1 MLYETCAGAEEI
13 LGINIEE
20 LDLAG
25 RRAPVKAKG
34 ARPRTRRRGA
44 VREDFVLEPVYWDAG
59 TARLLTRLP
68 QELGFGSGMT
78 CWRRLAAW
86 NEAGVWEKLHVV
98 LPKKLRSAKQ
108 LDLSRAVIDSSHVRA
123 ARRGPKGGP
132 SPVDRARPGSK
143 HHVLV
148 DGQGI
153 PLAVSL
159 TGGNRH
165 DVTQLIPLLDKI
177 PAVSGAAGRPRRR
190 PDMLFADRGYDH
202 DKYRRLLW
210 KRGIRPAIAQ
220 RGQPHGSGL
229 GIFRWVV
236 ERTISWLHGFRRLR
250 IRWERRDDIH
260 EAFLGL
266 ATCLIT
272 HRHVQRLC

>member
-1 MLYETCAGAEEI
+1 MGKRRSRPWIVSDELWLLIGPLLPEPGSKLVEGRPCVPDRQVSCGI
-13 LGINIEE
+13 LF
-20 LDLAG
+20 
-25 RRAPVKAKG
+25 V
-34 ARPRTRRRGA
+34 PRTGIQW
-44 VREDFVLEPVYWDAG
+44 EY
-59 TARLLTRLP
+59 LP

-78 CWRRLAAW
+78 CWRRPAAW
-86 NEAGVWEKLHVV
+86 NGAGVWEKLHVV
-98 LPKKLRSAKQ
+98 LLKKLRAAKK
-108 LDLSRAVIDSSHVRA
+108 LDRSRAVIDSSRVRA
-123 ARRGPKGGP
+123 ARRGPEGGP

-143 HHVLV
+143 HHGLT
-148 DGQGI
+148 DAQGI

-159 TGGNRH
+159 TGGNRNG
-165 DVTQLIPLLDKI
+165 VTQLLSLLDKV
-177 PAVSGAAGRPRRR
+177 PAVAGVVGRPGRR
-190 PDMLFADRGYDH
+190 PDALLADRGYDY

-210 KRGIRPAIAQ
+210 QRGIRPVIAE

-229 GIFRWVV
+229 GIFRYVI
-236 ERTISWLHGFRRLR
+236 ERTIAWLHGFRRLR

>member
-1 MLYETCAGAEEI
+1 MLVGFSVRKRKSRPWI
-13 LGINIEE
+13 VSDE
-20 LDLAG
+20 LWSLVEPLLPEPEPKLVAG
-25 RRAPVKAKG
+25 R
-34 ARPRTRRRGA
+34 PRVPDRQALCGIL
-44 VREDFVLEPVYWDAG
+44 FVLHTGIQWEY
-59 TARLLTRLP
+59 LP

-86 NEAGVWEKLHVV
+86 NEAGVWHRLHVV
-98 LPKKLRSAKQ
+98 LLARLRTARQ
-108 LDLSRAVIDSSHVRA
+108 LDWSRAVIDSPRQGRSA
-123 ARRGPKGGP
+123 GPKSGP

-159 TGGNRH
+159 TGGNRN
-165 DVTQLIPLLDKI
+165 DVTQLMPLLAKI
-177 PAVSGAAGRPRRR
+177 PPVPGLVGRPRRR
-190 PDMLFADRGYDH
+190 PETLLGDRGYDH
-202 DKYRRLLW
+202 DKYRRLVRATGV
-210 KRGIRPAIAQ
+210 KPVIARRGVL
-220 RGQPHGSGL
+220 HGSGL
-229 GIFRWVV
+229 GVHRWVV
-236 ERTISWLHGFRRLR
+236 ERTIAWLHGFRRLR

>member
-1 MLYETCAGAEEI
+1 MGKRQSRPWIVSDELWSLIEPLLPEPPPKQVEGRLRVPDRQALC
-13 LGINIEE
+13 GI
-20 LDLAG
+20 
-25 RRAPVKAKG
+25 V
-34 ARPRTRRRGA
+34 
-44 VREDFVLEPVYWDAG
+44 FVLHTGIQWEY
-59 TARLLTRLP
+59 LP

-86 NEAGVWEKLHVV
+86 NEAGVWDQL
-98 LPKKLRSAKQ
+98 LLNKLRSKNQ
-108 LDLSRAVIDSSHVRA
+108 LDWSRAVIDSSHVRA
-123 ARRGPKGGP
+123 ARKGPKSGP

-143 HHVLV
+143 HHIIT

-159 TGGNRH
+159 TGGNRN
-165 DVTQLIPLLDKI
+165 DVTQLLPLLDKI
-177 PAVSGAAGRPRRR
+177 PAVAGVVGRPRQR
-190 PDMLFADRGYDH
+190 PDMLFADRDYDH
-202 DKYRRLLW
+202 DKYRRLLRQ
-210 KRGIRPAIAQ
+210 RGIRPAIAE
-220 RGQPHGSGL
+220 RGQPHGTGL
-229 GIFRWVV
+229 GTFRWVV

-266 ATCLIT
+266 AVCLIT

>member
-1 MLYETCAGAEEI
+1 MVVGLVVGKRQSRPWIVSDE
-13 LGINIEE
+13 LWSLIEPLLPE
-20 LDLAG
+20 QG
-25 RRAPVKAKG
+25 PKQVEG
-34 ARPRTRRRGA
+34 RPRVPDRQALCGIL
-44 VREDFVLEPVYWDAG
+44 FVLHTGIQWEY
-59 TARLLTRLP
+59 LP

-86 NEAGVWEKLHVV
+86 NEAGVWDQLHLV
-98 LPKKLRSAKQ
+98 LLKKLRVAKK
-108 LDLSRAVIDSSHVRA
+108 LDWSRAVIDSSHVRA

-143 HHVLV
+143 HHLIV

-159 TGGNRH
+159 TGGNRN
-165 DVTQLIPLLDKI
+165 DVTQLMPLLRKI
-177 PAVSGAAGRPRRR
+177 PAVGGLVGRPRRR
-190 PDMLFADRGYDH
+190 PDTLLADRGYDH
-202 DKYRRLLW
+202 DKYRRLVW
-210 KRGIRPAIAQ
+210 ATGVKPVIARRGVT
-220 RGQPHGSGL
+220 HGSGL
-229 GIFRWVV
+229 GVYRWVV
-236 ERTISWLHGFRRLR
+236 ERTIAWLHGFRRLR

>member
-1 MLYETCAGAEEI
+1 MGKRQSRPWVVSD
-13 LGINIEE
+13 E
-20 LDLAG
+20 LWSLIG
-25 RRAPVKAKG
+25 PLLPGPGPKLVEG
-34 ARPRTRRRGA
+34 RPRVPDRQALCGIL
-44 VREDFVLEPVYWDAG
+44 FVLHTGIQWEY
-59 TARLLTRLP
+59 LP

-86 NEAGVWEKLHVV
+86 NEAGVWDELHLV
-98 LPKKLRSAKQ
+98 LLTKLRAAGK
-108 LDLSRAVIDSSHVRA
+108 LDWSRAVIDSSHVRA
-123 ARRGPKGGP
+123 ARRGPKSGP

-143 HHVLV
+143 HHVLT

-153 PLAVSL
+153 PLSVSL
-159 TGGNRH
+159 TGGNRN
-165 DVTQLIPLLDKI
+165 DVTQLLPLLDKV
-177 PAVSGAAGRPRRR
+177 PAVAGVVGRPRRR
-190 PDMLFADRGYDH
+190 PDALLADRGYDH

-210 KRGIRPAIAQ
+210 QRGIRPVIAE
-220 RGQPHGSGL
+220 RGVAHGSGL
-229 GIFRWVV
+229 GTFRWVV
-236 ERTISWLHGFRRLR
+236 ERTIAWLHGFRRLR

>member
-1 MLYETCAGAEEI
+1 MGKRQSRPWIVLDE
-13 LGINIEE
+13 LWSLIEPLLPE
-20 LDLAG
+20 PGPKLVDG
-25 RRAPVKAKG
+25 
-34 ARPRTRRRGA
+34 RPRVPDRQALCGIL
-44 VREDFVLEPVYWDAG
+44 FVLHTGIQWEY
-59 TARLLTRLP
+59 LP

-86 NEAGVWEKLHVV
+86 NEAGVWDELHLV
-98 LPKKLRSAKQ
+98 LLQKLRSKDK
-108 LDLSRAVIDSSHVRA
+108 LDWSRAVIDSSHVRA
-123 ARRGPKGGP
+123 ARRGPKSGP

-143 HHVLV
+143 HHVV
-148 DGQGI
+148 TDAQGI

-159 TGGNRH
+159 TGGNRN
-165 DVTQLIPLLDKI
+165 DVTQLLPLLDKI
-177 PAVSGAAGRPRRR
+177 PSVAGVVGRPRHR
-190 PDMLFADRGYDH
+190 PDALLADRGYDH

-210 KRGIRPAIAQ
+210 QRGIRPVIAE
-220 RGQPHGSGL
+220 RGVEHGSGL

-236 ERTISWLHGFRRLR
+236 ERTIAWLHGFRRLR

-272 HRHVQRLC
+272 HRHVRRLC

>member
-1 MLYETCAGAEEI
+1 MAKRNSRPWIVSDELWSLIEPLLPVPAPKLVAGQPRVPDRQALCGI
-13 LGINIEE
+13 L
-20 LDLAG
+20 
-25 RRAPVKAKG
+25 
-34 ARPRTRRRGA
+34 
-44 VREDFVLEPVYWDAG
+44 FVLHTGIQWEY
-59 TARLLTRLP
+59 LP

-86 NEAGVWEKLHVV
+86 NEAGVWDQLHLVLLRKLW
-98 LPKKLRSAKQ
+98 SAKQ
-108 LDLSRAVIDSSHVRA
+108 LDWSRAGKRLQPCPGRST
-123 ARRGPKGGP
+123 GPQSGR

-159 TGGNRH
+159 TSGNRN
-165 DVTQLIPLLDKI
+165 DVTQLMPLLAKI
-177 PAVSGAAGRPRRR
+177 PSVAGLVGRPRRR
-190 PDMLFADRGYDH
+190 PDMLLADRGYDH
-202 DKYRRLLW
+202 DKYRRLVW
-210 KRGIRPAIAQ
+210 AQGIKPVIARRGV
-220 RGQPHGSGL
+220 PHGSGL
-229 GIFRWVV
+229 GVHRWVV
-236 ERTISWLHGFRRLR
+236 ERTIAWLHGFRRLR
-250 IRWERRDDIH
+250 VRWERRDDIH

>member
-1 MLYETCAGAEEI
+1 MSD
-13 LGINIEE
+13 E
-20 LDLAG
+20 LWS
-25 RRAPVKAKG
+25 PVQPLLPEPGPKLVSG
-34 ARPRTRRRGA
+34 RPRVPDRQALCGIL
-44 VREDFVLEPVYWDAG
+44 FVLHTGSQWEY
-59 TARLLTRLP
+59 LP

-78 CWRRLAAW
+78 CSRRLAAW
-86 NEAGVWEKLHVV
+86 NEAGVRD
-98 LPKKLRSAKQ
+98 PAT
-108 LDLSRAVIDSSHVRA
+108 
-123 ARRGPKGGP
+123 RGPAEEAALSEEAGLVVGGDRPLPRAGGPAGPKSGP

-143 HHVLV
+143 HHILT

-159 TGGNRH
+159 TGGNRN
-165 DVTQLIPLLDKI
+165 DVTQLLPLLDKV
-177 PAVSGAAGRPRRR
+177 PAVAGVVGRPRRR

-202 DKYRRLLW
+202 DKYRRLLRQ
-210 KRGIRPAIAQ
+210 RGIRPVIAE
-220 RGQPHGSGL
+220 RGRQHGTGL
-229 GIFRWVV
+229 GTFRWVV

-272 HRHVQRLC
+272 HRHVQRPC

>member
-1 MLYETCAGAEEI
+1 MGKRQSRPWIVSDELWS
-13 LGINIEE
+13 LIEPLLPE
-20 LDLAG
+20 P
-25 RRAPVKAKG
+25 APKLVEG
-34 ARPRTRRRGA
+34 RPRVPDRQALCGIL
-44 VREDFVLEPVYWDAG
+44 FVLHTGIQWEY
-59 TARLLTRLP
+59 LP

-86 NEAGVWEKLHVV
+86 NDAGVWDELHLV
-98 LPKKLRSAKQ
+98 LLKKLRAAQK
-108 LDLSRAVIDSSHVRA
+108 LDWSRAVIDSSHVRA
-123 ARRGPKGGP
+123 ARPGPKSGP

-143 HHVLV
+143 HHVV
-148 DGQGI
+148 TDGQGI

-159 TGGNRH
+159 TGGNRN
-165 DVTQLIPLLDKI
+165 DVTQLLPLLDKV
-177 PAVSGAAGRPRRR
+177 PAVAGVVGRPRHR
-190 PDMLFADRGYDH
+190 PDALLADRGYDH

-210 KRGIRPAIAQ
+210 QRGIRPVIAE

-229 GIFRWVV
+229 GVFRWVV
-236 ERTISWLHGFRRLR
+236 ERTIAWLHGFRRLR

>member
-1 MLYETCAGAEEI
+1 MGKRQSRPWIVLDE
-13 LGINIEE
+13 LWSHIEPLLPE
-20 LDLAG
+20 PPPKQVEG
-25 RRAPVKAKG
+25 
-34 ARPRTRRRGA
+34 RPRVPDRQALCGIL
-44 VREDFVLEPVYWDAG
+44 FVLHTGIQWEY
-59 TARLLTRLP
+59 LP

-86 NEAGVWEKLHVV
+86 NEAGVWEKLHQ
-98 LPKKLRSAKQ
+98 LLLNKLRSKNQ
-108 LDLSRAVIDSSHVRA
+108 LDWSRAVIDSSHVRA
-123 ARRGPKGGP
+123 ARKGPKSGP

-143 HHVLV
+143 HHVLT

-159 TGGNRH
+159 TGGNRN
-165 DVTQLIPLLDKI
+165 DVTQLLPLLDKI
-177 PAVSGAAGRPRRR
+177 P
-190 PDMLFADRGYDH
+190 H
-202 DKYRRLLW
+202 DKYRRLLRQ
-210 KRGIRPAIAQ
+210 RGIRPVIAE
-220 RGQPHGSGL
+220 RGQPHGTGL
-229 GIFRWVV
+229 GTFRWVV

-266 ATCLIT
+266 AVCLIT

>member
-1 MLYETCAGAEEI
+1 MGKRESRPWI
-13 LGINIEE
+13 VSDE
-20 LDLAG
+20 LWSLVEPLLPESGPKLVAG
-25 RRAPVKAKG
+25 R
-34 ARPRTRRRGA
+34 PRVPDRQALCGIL
-44 VREDFVLEPVYWDAG
+44 FVLHTGIQWEY
-59 TARLLTRLP
+59 LP

-86 NEAGVWEKLHVV
+86 NEAGVWDRLHVV
-98 LPKKLRSAKQ
+98 LLARLRAAKQ
-108 LDLSRAVIDSSHVRA
+108 LDWSRAVIDSPCEGRA
-123 ARRGPKGGP
+123 AGPKSGP

-143 HHVLV
+143 HHILV

-159 TGGNRH
+159 TGGNRN
-165 DVTQLIPLLDKI
+165 DVTQLIPLLAKI
-177 PAVSGAAGRPRRR
+177 PSVPGLVGRPRRR
-190 PDMLFADRGYDH
+190 PDTLLGDRGYDH
-202 DKYRRLLW
+202 DKYRRLVRALGI
-210 KRGIRPAIAQ
+210 KPVIARRGV
-220 RGQPHGSGL
+220 PHGSGL
-229 GIFRWVV
+229 GVHRWVV
-236 ERTISWLHGFRRLR
+236 ERTIAWFHGFRRLR